1 MKHFWSTCV
10 WGTMLLASAVTAS
23 AQAPAPMTP
32 WTGAVSAGLAVT
44 SGNTDTSTFNAAY
57 DVTYDPKT
65 SNLVKSDAL
74 LLRGK
79 TQGVLS
85 TDRFA
90 LNLRDQYKL
99 NGRAYV
105 FGQNQ
110 YLRDTFK
117 NIDYLL
123 APTAGIGY
131 NVLGTM
137 TSKLEVDLGAGGVWE
152 KNPGRDVTH
161 SGAITAG
168 EKLVQTITGTTTL
181 TQSVSALWKTTDFG
195 DSLVNTGVGLA
206 MAVSSRT
213 QFKIELQD
221 SYKNKPPTAKIKK
234 NDLATI
240 LALVFKL

>member
-1 MKHFWSTCV
+1 MKHFWSTCA

-57 DVTYDPKT
+57 DVTYAPKT

-137 TSKLEVDLGAGGVWE
+137 TSKLEI
-152 KNPGRDVTH
+152 GRAHV
-161 SGAITAG
+161 
-168 EKLVQTITGTTTL
+168 
-181 TQSVSALWKTTDFG
+181 
-195 DSLVNTGVGLA
+195 
-206 MAVSSRT
+206 
-213 QFKIELQD
+213 
-221 SYKNKPPTAKIKK
+221 
-234 NDLATI
+234 
-240 LALVFKL
+240 